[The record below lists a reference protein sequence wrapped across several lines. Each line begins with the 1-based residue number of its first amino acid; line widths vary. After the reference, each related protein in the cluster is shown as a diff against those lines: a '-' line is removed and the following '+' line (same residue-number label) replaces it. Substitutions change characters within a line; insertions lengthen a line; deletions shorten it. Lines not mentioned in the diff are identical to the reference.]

1 MTEHNYYDTALGI
14 GAGYAIKHSTEKLLK
29 KPYLKYLRNYREN
42 FFNEA
47 ENKIF
52 KQAGFDAFN
61 KSGLNKKG
69 VDIIDITPDNYEAE
83 YNKIYSSKYKL
94 KNYENAALGKNA
106 FFSPISKKVV
116 INTEKRASSLFHEM
130 GHAHNYTTTGWK
142 YNLHI
147 ARRFSRPLAFL
158 ALGAGLCT
166 DKDNFFNENCGKLT
180 LAALAPLVAEE
191 ALASKNG
198 QEMAKPFLKP
208 ELLKKLKAINLRSLG
223 SYVSG
228 AIAVSIA
235 AALAVEVKNKICE
248 PN

>member
-14 GAGYAIKHSTEKLLK
+14 GAGYAVKHSTERFLK
-29 KPYLKYLRNYREN
+29 KPYLKYLRNYRKN
-42 FFNEA
+42 FFNDA
-47 ENKIF
+47 ENQIF

-69 VDIIDITPDNYEAE
+69 VDILDINPGNYEAE
-83 YNKIYSSKYKL
+83 YNKIPNNSSKL
-94 KNYENAALGKNA
+94 KSYEQAAYGKQA
-106 FFSPISKKVV
+106 FYSWDKKVV
-116 INTEKRASSLFHEM
+116 VNTEKRASSLFHEM
-130 GHAHNYTTTGWK
+130 GHAHNFTTTGWK
-142 YNLHI
+142 KNLSI
-147 ARRFSRPLAFL
+147 ARICSKPLAFL